1 MHVIAQTQGGLTAPL
16 EEGLSTLTRIV
27 PTILAF
33 LAILLIGYFVVKA
46 AAGIVNRLLERVGF
60 DRAVE
65 RGGVKKALARTEYD
79 ASDIVAKLVFYTLLL
94 FVLQM
99 AFGVFGPN
107 PISELLYGVIAY
119 LPQVIAAIVIV
130 VIAAAIAKA
139 AKDVITATLGGL
151 SYGNLL
157 GSIASGAIVVVGVF
171 AALDTLGIAQNIV
184 NGLFYAIL
192 AIVAGSAI
200 IAIGG
205 GGVQPMRRRW
215 EHTLQR
221 YDEEKEQVRAELD
234 RQRDTTPARG
244 GSSDLRSE
252 GRTVRVPEHPDIAAR
267 TRR

>member
-1 MHVIAQTQGGLTAPL
+1 
-16 EEGLSTLTRIV
+16 
-27 PTILAF
+27 
-33 LAILLIGYFVVKA
+33 
-46 AAGIVNRLLERVGF
+46 
-60 DRAVE
+60 
-65 RGGVKKALARTEYD
+65 
-79 ASDIVAKLVFYTLLL
+79 
-94 FVLQM
+94 
-99 AFGVFGPN
+99 
-107 PISELLYGVIAY
+107 VIAY